1 MATISWSAS
10 QLYKLTGKPSYADI
24 AAEYIRYTL
33 DCQRT
38 EPLKDKDGT
47 RVFFYRDKSRKSIV
61 HYIHQSR
68 EQVETDGGRRSWWYP
83 YIPLHG
89 KHRLE
94 SYRRDGYISSFLSD
108 SLHIVVWNSPI

>member
-38 EPLKDKDGT
+38 EPLKDQDGT
-47 RVFFYRDKSRKSIV
+47 RGFFYRKQIPQIHRTLHTPVARSRL
-61 HYIHQSR
+61 YA
-68 EQVETDGGRRSWWYP
+68 G
-83 YIPLHG
+83 HG
-89 KHRLE
+89 DALRNPERAPRL
-94 SYRRDGYISSFLSD
+94 S
-108 SLHIVVWNSPI
+108 

>member
-38 EPLKDKDGT
+38 EPLKDQDGT
-47 RVFFYRDKSRKSIV
+47 RGFFYRDKSRKSIV

-68 EQVETDGGRRSWWYP
+68 EQVYMQAMVMLLRNPEGAP
-83 YIPLHG
+83 
-89 KHRLE
+89 RL
-94 SYRRDGYISSFLSD
+94 
-108 SLHIVVWNSPI
+108 P

>member
-38 EPLKDKDGT
+38 EPLKDKTGHADSSTGT
-47 RVFFYRDKSRKSIV
+47 NPANPS
-61 HYIHQSR
+61 YITYTSAR
-68 EQVETDGGRRSWWYP
+68 AGLYAGYGDALRNPEGAP
-83 YIPLHG
+83 
-89 KHRLE
+89 RL
-94 SYRRDGYISSFLSD
+94 
-108 SLHIVVWNSPI
+108 P

>member
-10 QLYKLTGKPSYADI
+10 QLYKLTGKSSYADI

-47 RVFFYRDKSRKSIV
+47 RGFFYRDKSRKSIV

-68 EQVETDGGRRSWWYP
+68 EQVYMQAMVMLCETQKEHPDYP
-83 YIPLHG
+83 NG
-89 KHRLE
+89 
-94 SYRRDGYISSFLSD
+94 
-108 SLHIVVWNSPI
+108 